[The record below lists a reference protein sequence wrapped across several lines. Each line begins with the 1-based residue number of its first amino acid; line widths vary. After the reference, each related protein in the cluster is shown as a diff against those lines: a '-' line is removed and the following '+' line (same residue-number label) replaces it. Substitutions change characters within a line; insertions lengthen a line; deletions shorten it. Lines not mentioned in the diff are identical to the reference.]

1 MRILIADDEAIIR
14 MGLKK
19 MLRDLGH
26 EVVTAVNG
34 REALT
39 MAERQ
44 QPDLAILDIKM
55 PFTDGLQVAQTLARK
70 QPMPVLILTA
80 FSEQA
85 LIEKASDLSIHGYL
99 LKPVKSE
106 ELAAAIAVAT
116 KRFAE
121 TQALEVEN
129 TRLEQKMKDRKIIDR
144 AKGKLMQKG
153 LTEEEAYRYIQ
164 NQARSNR
171 MSLFEASEVILK
183 WAE

>member
-1 MRILIADDEAIIR
+1 MRIIIADDEAIIR

-19 MLRDLGH
+19 MLGDLGH
-26 EVVTAVNG
+26 EVLTAVNG
-34 REALT
+34 REALK
-39 MAERQ
+39 MAERY

-55 PFTDGLQVAQTLARK
+55 PYTDGLQAAQTLERK

-80 FSEQA
+80 FSEQE

-99 LKPVKSE
+99 LKPVKPE
-106 ELAAAIAVAT
+106 ELAAAIAVAS

-121 TQALEVEN
+121 SQALEIEN
-129 TRLEQKMKDRKIIDR
+129 SRLEQKMKDRKIIER

-153 LTEEEAYRYIQ
+153 LTEEEAYRYVQ

-171 MSLFEASEVILK
+171 MSLLEAAEIIIK